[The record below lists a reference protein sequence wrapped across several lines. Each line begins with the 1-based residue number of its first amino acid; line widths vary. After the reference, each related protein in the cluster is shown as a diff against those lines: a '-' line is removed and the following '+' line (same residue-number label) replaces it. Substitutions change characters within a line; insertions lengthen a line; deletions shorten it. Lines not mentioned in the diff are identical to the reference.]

1 MNSPRIPRSRLWLTA
16 TVAMV
21 VVATTVAAGE
31 EDRPAGGSDPFAP
44 RKPQTAPAPPAAA
57 EPANGLPLERLK
69 RGRMQVKKT
78 DLFGSKSWYVPP
90 PPPPPE
96 PPPPPSAP
104 PLPFTFL
111 GKIQEPAGKLTI
123 FLAGANRVFLVTQGE
138 TIDDT
143 YRVEGVEDGK
153 LALTYLP
160 LQIKQYLDLGEA
172 P

>member
-1 MNSPRIPRSRLWLTA
+1 MKTPGAIRSCPFITT
-16 TVAMV
+16 TVAML

-31 EDRPAGGSDPFAP
+31 YDKETGDRPPLASG
-44 RKPQTAPAPPAAA
+44 KPPAASA
-57 EPANGLPLERLK
+57 PTAGTDRGDGLPLDRLK
-69 RGRMQVKKT
+69 RTRMQVKST
-78 DLFGSKSWYVPP
+78 DLFGAKSWYVPP

-96 PPPPPSAP
+96 PPPPPVAP

-123 FLAGANRVFLVTQGE
+123 FLAGANRVYLVSQGE

-143 YRVEGVEDGK
+143 YHVDGIEDGK

-160 LQIKQYLDLGEA
+160 LQIKQYLDLGEG